1 MDELDFSA
9 KPAPKAPPAPGAAK
23 PPPAPIY
30 NAAMAMEFF
39 RSGGKP
45 ETAAAGTKF
54 FEENQKAGFLKR
66 DKMYLLLEGEVTLS
80 ARGKPIGLV
89 RVGEVFGEMAAIS
102 DSPRS
107 ATALAKTACRVIAL
121 DDKQFQAALKVKP
134 EFALMLMGMMI
145 LRLRIMIGRL
155 TRLNALSGDAGA
167 KESRVFDKAMLAAL
181 AKGLG
186 DSAALRY
193 ERGKVVFGEGQT
205 GILMYVVAE
214 GRVALTIRESVVER
228 VGPGGVFGE
237 MALIDQSPRAASA
250 VAEADSVLLGLNRS
264 VFLNLV
270 KSNPEFGASLLGA
283 VAERVRFMASR
294 MK

>member
-1 MDELDFSA
+1 MDELDFS
-9 KPAPKAPPAPGAAK
+9 KPAPKPAAPAAAPKPA
-23 PPPAPIY
+23 APLY
-30 NAAMAMEFF
+30 NPAMAMEFF

-45 ETAAAGTKF
+45 ETAAAGTSF

-66 DKMYLLLEGEVTLS
+66 DKMYLLLEGEVTLT
-80 ARGKPIGLV
+80 ARGKPIGV
-89 RVGEVFGEMAAIS
+89 VKTGEIFGEMAAIT

-121 DDKQFQAALKVKP
+121 DDKQFQAALKAKP

-155 TRLNALSGDAGA
+155 TRLRALSGEGDPR
-167 KESRVFDKAMLAAL
+167 ESRVFDKAMMAAL

-186 DSAALRY
+186 DAGAARFQ
-193 ERGKVVFGEGQT
+193 RGQVIFREGQT
-205 GILMYVVAE
+205 GLHMYIVRE
-214 GRVALTIRESVVER
+214 GRIALSIQDNVVER
-228 VGPGGVFGE
+228 VGPGGMFGE
-237 MALIDQSPRAASA
+237 MALVDQSARAASA
-250 VAEADSVLLGLNRS
+250 VAEADTELLALSRA

-270 KSNPEFGASLLGA
+270 KSNPDFGTSLLSA
-283 VAERVRFMASR
+283 LAERVRFMAAK